1 MGSICEVFDTVK
13 RCKGGA
19 GLLYDTENT
28 AVQGFQYENRFVCF
42 MDVLGFKRLVN
53 DSAFCSKSMERV
65 RALSLL
71 FSRERESYLKGR
83 WGSRFKMAFPNDMSV
98 RDKLIPEL
106 SIPVDVSLFSDSI
119 IVSYKPEQRERFI
132 EWYSQLTQIFHDIC
146 RLQATFAA
154 EGFYIRGG
162 LSYGKLYH
170 AGDICVGPA
179 LIEAVQLESQ
189 AVYPY
194 IAVSTE
200 FAETVLRDIQSD
212 EFDDY
217 SPGYKRPLKLGEI
230 AEGFYSS
237 YLDRVWTGLPQEN
250 KFKLDFLMATLYE
263 RPYAMRAIKDG
274 IVKELSKPYPCSI
287 KEKYRWLK
295 DYFNQ
300 TLYAL
305 DGHLDLLITQ

>member
-1 MGSICEVFDTVK
+1 MSMGSICEVFDTVK

-119 IVSYKPEQRERFI
+119 IVSYKPEQRE
-132 EWYSQLTQIFHDIC
+132 
-146 RLQATFAA
+146 
-154 EGFYIRGG
+154 
-162 LSYGKLYH
+162 
-170 AGDICVGPA
+170 
-179 LIEAVQLESQ
+179 
-189 AVYPY
+189 
-194 IAVSTE
+194 
-200 FAETVLRDIQSD
+200 
-212 EFDDY
+212 
-217 SPGYKRPLKLGEI
+217 
-230 AEGFYSS
+230 
-237 YLDRVWTGLPQEN
+237 
-250 KFKLDFLMATLYE
+250 
-263 RPYAMRAIKDG
+263 
-274 IVKELSKPYPCSI
+274 
-287 KEKYRWLK
+287 
-295 DYFNQ
+295 
-300 TLYAL
+300 
-305 DGHLDLLITQ
+305 